1 MVVGLVVEDG
11 EGAIELF
18 GKEQAYHLMGERHL
32 RKRDH
37 FIAPFVHRRGE
48 AVRTADNENQT
59 AGAGSHALVEPRGKV
74 HAATLRTVL
83 VEQHHTVARLQ
94 TLQDEAPL
102 LLLLLLLGERPRLTQ
117 LGDDFHPER
126 DVVRETLAIVL
137 EGGCKMRVG
146 GLADNKEEDLHE
158 DKSTEKFVRK
168 KQDDG
173 KMAGKMKKTGKLSTV
188 NSQLSTIFRTFVCQ
202 NVIRRWKKSIL

>member
-1 MVVGLVVEDG
+1 VG
-11 EGAIELF
+11 
-18 GKEQAYHLMGERHL
+18 
-32 RKRDH
+32 
-37 FIAPFVHRRGE
+37 
-48 AVRTADNENQT
+48 
-59 AGAGSHALVEPRGKV
+59 
-74 HAATLRTVL
+74 
-83 VEQHHTVARLQ
+83 
-94 TLQDEAPL
+94 
-102 LLLLLLLGERPRLTQ
+102 
-117 LGDDFHPER
+117 
-126 DVVRETLAIVL
+126 ETLAIVL

-202 NVIRRWKKSIL
+202 NVIRRWKKLIL

>member
-18 GKEQAYHLMGERHL
+18 GKEQADHLMGKRHL
-32 RKRDH
+32 RQRDH

-48 AVRTADNENQT
+48 AVRTADDENQT

-74 HAATLRTVL
+74 HAATLRAVL
-83 VEQHHTVARLQ
+83 VEQHHPVARLQ

-102 LLLLLLLGERPRLTQ
+102 LLLLLLLGERPCLTQ
-117 LGDDFHPER
+117 LGDDLHPER
-126 DVVRETLAIVL
+126 NVVRETFAIVL

-173 KMAGKMKKTGKLSTV
+173 KMAGKMKKHE
-188 NSQLSTIFRTFVCQ
+188 NFQLSTFNFQ
-202 NVIRRWKKSIL
+202 LL